1 MDTFSKLFN
10 KFLFFLNIFI
20 YSFLLYVLIYSLW
33 DKSIMNQMDFD
44 WITKFLILE
53 IWFNIILRQRST
65 EIFNN

>member
-10 KFLFFLNIFI
+10 KFLFFFNIFI

-33 DKSIMNQMDFD
+33 DKSIMNRMDFD

>member
-10 KFLFFLNIFI
+10 KFLFFFNIFI